1 MEKQL
6 KPAIRFKGF
15 TDPWEQRK
23 FKDSFDLLSN
33 NTLSRAELNNEQ
45 GAAQNVHYGD
55 ILVRFG
61 EVIDL
66 QVDALPYI
74 TDEANV
80 SKSTLLQNG
89 DIIIADTAE
98 DTTVGKCVEITGI
111 SDTDVVAGL
120 HTIPCRP
127 RNQYAQGYLGYF
139 MNSPVF
145 HNQLLPLMQGTKVTS
160 VSKSALQD
168 TVLYS
173 PTDNKE
179 QALIGDYFIKLDHLI
194 TLHQR
199 KYDKLQVIKKAMLE
213 KMFPQNG
220 SNVPEIRFRGFTDPW
235 ELRKFSDLAETRRGL
250 TYNPSSI
257 SDSGIRVLR
266 SSNIAEDQFIY
277 GEDDVFVEPDAV
289 NIPKVTQGDILITSA
304 NGSTRLI
311 GKHAII
317 RDIPNNSAVH
327 GGFMLLAVARNP
339 EFVNALMSAPWY
351 TKFISLYVAGGNG
364 AIGNLN
370 KSDLDDQDVYVPEN
384 TEQMVIGQYFSQLDH
399 LITLHQRELEKLQ
412 KIKKAMLEKMFV

>member
-23 FKDSFDLLSN
+23 LGELVQFSKGAGYSKGDLKESGTPIILYGRLYTKYETVIADVDTFADAKNGSVY
-33 NTLSRAELNNEQ
+33 SR
-45 GAAQNVHYGD
+45 G
-55 ILVRFG
+55 G
-61 EVIDL
+61 EVI
-66 QVDALPYI
+66 VPASG
-74 TDEANV
+74 E
-80 SKSTLLQNG
+80 
-89 DIIIADTAE
+89 TAE
-98 DTTVGKCVEITGI
+98 DISIASVVEKQGILLGGDLNIITPPADLDSAFLAISISNGKPHEDMSKMAQGKSVVHLHNTDLEKIDMTYPSHEEQTQI
-111 SDTDVVAGL
+111 SDL
-120 HTIPCRP
+120 FRRI
-127 RNQYAQGYLGYF
+127 
-139 MNSPVF
+139 
-145 HNQLLPLMQGTKVTS
+145 
-160 VSKSALQD
+160 
-168 TVLYS
+168 
-173 PTDNKE
+173 DN
-179 QALIGDYFIKLDHLI
+179 LI

>member
-55 ILVRFG
+55 ILVKFG
-61 EVIDL
+61 EVIDI

-74 TDEANV
+74 TDETKV

-98 DTTVGKCVEITGI
+98 DATVGKCVEITGTF
-111 SDTDVVAGL
+111 DADVVAGL

-139 MNSPVF
+139 MNSPAF

-173 PTDNKE
+173 PTDTKE
-179 QALIGDYFIKLDHLI
+179 QALIGNYF
-194 TLHQR
+194 
-199 KYDKLQVIKKAMLE
+199 
-213 KMFPQNG
+213 
-220 SNVPEIRFRGFTDPW
+220 
-235 ELRKFSDLAETRRGL
+235 LR
-250 TYNPSSI
+250 
-257 SDSGIRVLR
+257 
-266 SSNIAEDQFIY
+266 
-277 GEDDVFVEPDAV
+277 
-289 NIPKVTQGDILITSA
+289 
-304 NGSTRLI
+304 
-311 GKHAII
+311 
-317 RDIPNNSAVH
+317 
-327 GGFMLLAVARNP
+327 
-339 EFVNALMSAPWY
+339 
-351 TKFISLYVAGGNG
+351 
-364 AIGNLN
+364 
-370 KSDLDDQDVYVPEN
+370 
-384 TEQMVIGQYFSQLDH
+384 LDH